1 MRPMPLLPVIS
12 GPLRRALVLLVLPLL
27 WGCEAAEGAKA
38 ARRIHV
44 IDGFAGPESVRYD
57 PEQDLYFVS
66 NIVGY
71 GSVRDGQGY
80 IARIAAG
87 DLGSVDIFIQS
98 GVGGAVLNA
107 PKGMALQGDT
117 LWVADIDFLRAF
129 DRRTGAPLETLD
141 LRGHGAVMLNDVAV
155 GPDGALY
162 VTDSGIV
169 MSPVGVLHPG
179 GDKILS
185 ISGPDHAVSVVAE
198 GEGLGHPNGITWDRR
213 NERWVVVG
221 FHPFRSELYSVAVGE
236 ATREVIAT
244 GRGRFDGV
252 EVLDD
257 GRILVTAWSDSSL
270 HVFGEGEDRRV
281 ITDIWQPADLGV
293 DTRRGVVAIPLVLQG
308 RVEVWELPGP

>member
-1 MRPMPLLPVIS
+1 MPLLTAAFGS
-12 GPLRRALVLLVLPLL
+12 LGRALALLGLPLL
-27 WGCEAAEGAKA
+27 WACQAAEGARA

-57 PEQDLYFVS
+57 PDQDLYFVS

-87 DLGSVDIFIQS
+87 DLGRVDIFIQS
-98 GVGGAVLNA
+98 GVGGVVLHA

-129 DRRTGAPLETLD
+129 DRRTGVPLASLD
-141 LRGHGAVMLNDVAV
+141 MRAHGAVMLNDIAV

-169 MSPVGVLHPG
+169 MSPVGVVYPG
-179 GDKILS
+179 GDRIFS
-185 ISGPDHAVSVVAE
+185 IAGPDHAVSVLAE
-198 GEGLGHPNGITWDRR
+198 GAGLGHPNGITWDRR
-213 NERWVVVG
+213 NGRWVVVG
-221 FHPFRSELYSVAVGE
+221 FHPFHSEVYSVAAGE

-244 GRGRFDGV
+244 GKGRFDGV

-270 HVFGEGEDRRV
+270 HVFADGEDRRV
-281 ITDIWQPADLGV
+281 ITGIWQPADLGV

-308 RVEVWELPGP
+308 RVEVWELPER